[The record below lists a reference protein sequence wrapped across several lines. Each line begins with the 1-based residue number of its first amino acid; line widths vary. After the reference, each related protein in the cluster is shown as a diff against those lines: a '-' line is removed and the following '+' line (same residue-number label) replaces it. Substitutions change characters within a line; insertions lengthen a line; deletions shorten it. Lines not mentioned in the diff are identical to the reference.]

1 MILDVPA
8 FSLILLVGPSGTGKS
23 TFAARHFSQTEV
35 VSSDRCRA
43 MIVDDEAEQRVT
55 PDAFELLNVIVS
67 RRLKWLRLTV
77 VDATSLEPKAR
88 RSLLDLAKRHHCEA
102 VAVVLDLPPDLCR
115 ERNAARADRR
125 VEPEVIDRQFET
137 FRSSIKR
144 IGKEGFRSVFRLDS
158 PETVE
163 NARFRRERMPPDF
176 REETGPFDIIGDIH
190 GCGDELEEL
199 LDRLGYRSET
209 DGGRVHPEGRKV
221 LFLGDLTD
229 RGPRNVWV
237 VRTALAMARESRA
250 LACPGNHDDK
260 LVRMLRGRDVKVD
273 HGLERT
279 RDDFDALPEAE
290 RERLAANLMAFYEGL
305 PSHYVLDGGNLV
317 AAHAGLRADLQGRVS
332 PKVRKFALFGDITGK
347 KDEHGLPV
355 RGDWAA
361 NYRGRAM
368 VVYGHSPVK
377 KPVWRRRT
385 INIDT
390 GCVFGGRLT
399 ALRYPELELV
409 SVAARKTYV
418 EPPKPFLDEE
428 GREGE

>member
-23 TFAARHFSQTEV
+23 TFAARHFAETEV

-77 VDATSLEPKAR
+77 VDATNLDPKAR
-88 RSLLDLAKRHHCEA
+88 RSLLDLAKRHHCQA
-102 VAVVLDLPPDLCR
+102 VAVVLDFPPELCR
-115 ERNAARADRR
+115 ERNAARQDRR
-125 VEPEVIDRQFET
+125 VASEVLDRQFET
-137 FRSSIKR
+137 FRSAKKLV
-144 IGKEGFRSVFRLDS
+144 GKEGFRSVFRVES
-158 PETVE
+158 PEKLEHV
-163 NARFRRERMPPDF
+163 RFRRRRMPPDF
-176 REETGPFDIIGDIH
+176 REETGPFDVIGDIH

-199 LDRLGYRSET
+199 LGRLGYRAEG

-229 RGPRNVWV
+229 RGPRNTEV
-237 VRTALAMARESRA
+237 VRAVLAMAREGRA
-250 LACPGNHDDK
+250 MVCPGNHDDK

-279 RDDFDALPEAE
+279 RDDFEALTEAE
-290 RERLAANLMAFYEGL
+290 REGLSANLIAFYEGL

-317 AAHAGLRADLQGRVS
+317 AAHAGMREYLQGRVS
-332 PKVRKFALFGDITGK
+332 PKVRTFALFGDITGK

-361 NYRGRAM
+361 TYRGRAM

-377 KPVWRRRT
+377 KPVWRHRT

-409 SVAARKTYV
+409 SVTAGKTYV

-428 GREGE
+428 GRE

>member
-23 TFAARHFSQTEV
+23 TFAARHFSETEV

-67 RRLKWLRLTV
+67 RRLKWMRLTA
-77 VDATSLEPKAR
+77 VDATNLEPKAR
-88 RSLLDLAKRHHCEA
+88 RGLLDLAKRHHCQA

-115 ERNAARADRR
+115 ERNAGRTDRR
-125 VEPEVIDRQFET
+125 VAPEVIERQFET
-137 FRSSIKR
+137 FRTAKKR

-158 PETVE
+158 LEKMEEV
-163 NARFRRERMPPDF
+163 RFRRRRMPPDF
-176 REETGPFDIIGDIH
+176 RAETGPFDIIGDVH

-199 LDRLGYRSET
+199 LGRLGYRSAGE
-209 DGGRVHPEGRKV
+209 DGFVHPEGRKV

-237 VRTALAMARESRA
+237 VRTVLAMAREGNA

-260 LVRMLRGRDVKVD
+260 LVRMLRGRDVTVD

-290 RERLAANLMAFYEGL
+290 RERLAANLIAFYEGL
-305 PSHYVLDGGNLV
+305 PTHYVLDGGNLV
-317 AAHAGLRADLQGRVS
+317 AAHAGMWENLQGRVS
-332 PKVRKFALFGDITGK
+332 PKVRKFALFGDITGE

-361 NYRGRAM
+361 TYRGRAM

-377 KPVWRRRT
+377 KPVWRHRT

-409 SVAARKTYV
+409 SVEARKTYV

-428 GREGE
+428 GRE